1 MIKAKIFWE
10 WDNEQGLIYNYEEF
24 INCKNIGILDTKFT
38 MCTND
43 IYQQGFGILV
53 TYRESSE

>member
-10 WDNEQGLIYNYEEF
+10 WDNEHNLIHDYEEF
-24 INCKNIGILDTKFT
+24 INRKNIEILDTKFT

-43 IYQQGFGILV
+43 IYQQGFSILV
-53 TYRESSE
+53 TYREQ

>member
-10 WDNEQGLIYNYEEF
+10 WDNEHNLMHDYEEF
-24 INCKNIGILDTKFT
+24 INRKNIEILDTKFT

-43 IYQQGFGILV
+43 IYQQGFSILV
-53 TYRESSE
+53 TYRE